1 MEDYLFRHYV
11 DQCRVVKEETS
22 YVEIFNYSVSHHLH
36 KRLHKKSLST
46 KIPIDLLM
54 RPSGSLLQCMRRTSF
69 TRR

>member
-36 KRLHKKSLST
+36 KRLH
-46 KIPIDLLM
+46 
-54 RPSGSLLQCMRRTSF
+54 
-69 TRR
+69 